1 MDFFKTEVVDGTT
14 TQATHVQT
22 INLGY
27 TGETYNQM
35 PVMVEFKTVPAATL
49 NEEQKLQLFN
59 INSVQFTTQGQIQY
73 VATPKYMSTC
83 AQTQTQDLLPDG
95 TESQTDET
103 PLSVKREKPCPC
115 HICGKRYANPKALK
129 KHQVI
134 HPEMVFEWQCRI
146 CNKTFPYKITMS
158 RHVKLHAGEK
168 LFKCENCKKRFETR
182 YALVQHVK
190 LHKSDVPFRCDLC
203 DKPFLKSA
211 EFSRHVRTHTGEKP
225 FPCTLCDKAFTTKAS
240 FIKHSEK
247 KHNLML

>member
-1 MDFFKTEVVDGTT
+1 MDIFKTEVNGPGGQT
-14 TQATHVQT
+14 THVQT
-22 INLGY
+22 INFNY
-27 TGETYNQM
+27 AGETFNQM
-35 PVMVEFKTVPAATL
+35 PVMVELKTVPTTL
-49 NEEQKLQLFN
+49 NEEQRLQLFN
-59 INSVQFTTQGQIQY
+59 LNSVQFNPVQGQIQY
-73 VATPKYMSTC
+73 VTPKYMSSC
-83 AQTQTQDLLPDG
+83 AQTQTQDLMQENS
-95 TESQTDET
+95 ESQNDDL
-103 PLSVKREKPCPC
+103 PSVKREKPCQC

-129 KHQVI
+129 KHQVV

-225 FPCTLCDKAFTTKAS
+225 FTCTVCGKSFTTKAS
-240 FIKHSEK
+240 FLKHSEK
-247 KHNLML
+247 KHNLIL

>member
-1 MDFFKTEVVDGTT
+1 MDFFKTEEGVVEQPTN
-14 TQATHVQT
+14 HVQT

-27 TGETYNQM
+27 GEYT
-35 PVMVEFKTVPAATL
+35 PLPLMVELKTVAGGTL
-49 NEEQKLQLFN
+49 NEEQRLSLFN
-59 INSVQFTTQGQIQY
+59 INPVQFAPQGNIQY
-73 VATPKYMSTC
+73 VTPKYISHS
-83 AQTQTQDLLPDG
+83 QTQTTELIQDVDVP
-95 TESQTDET
+95 SI
-103 PLSVKREKPCPC
+103 KREKPCPC

-190 LHKSDVPFRCDLC
+190 LHKSDVPFRCELC

-225 FPCTLCDKAFTTKAS
+225 FPCTVCEKAFTTKAS
-240 FIKHSEK
+240 FLKHSEK
-247 KHNLML
+247 KHNLIL